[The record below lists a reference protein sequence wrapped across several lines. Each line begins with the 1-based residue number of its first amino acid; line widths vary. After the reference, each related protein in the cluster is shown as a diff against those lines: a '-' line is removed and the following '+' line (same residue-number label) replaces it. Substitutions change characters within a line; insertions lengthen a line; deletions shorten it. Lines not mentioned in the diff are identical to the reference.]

1 MGQTLNSIRKKHGLK
16 PVTHRVRGFEV
27 VNRMETP
34 VKLPKRGSIHS
45 AGYDIYAYDDYEIE
59 PKQSVLIKTGVK
71 AYMPKDEYL
80 DLRVRSSLGIK
91 RQLML
96 ATGASVIDAD
106 YYNNPDNEGEIMV
119 VLYNYGGETQTIEAG
134 ERIVQGIFTKY
145 FLADNDDTTDERT
158 GGTGSTNRVNK

>member
-1 MGQTLNSIRKKHGLK
+1 MSKQT
-16 PVTHRVRGFEV
+16 RGFEPV
-27 VNRMETP
+27 GDYTP
-34 VKLPKRGSIHS
+34 VMPVRGSAHS
-45 AGYDIYAYDDYEIE
+45 AGYDICSMGDYVIR
-59 PKQSVLIKTGVK
+59 PNQSVVIHTGVK

-96 ATGASVIDAD
+96 ATGASVIDSD

-119 VLYNYGGETQTIEAG
+119 VLHNYGSVTQKIDAG

-145 FLADNDDTTDERT
+145 FLADNDNVTTKRT
-158 GGTGSTNRVNK
+158 GGTGSTNK

>member
-1 MGQTLNSIRKKHGLK
+1 MGQTLNSIRGKHGLK

-27 VNRMETP
+27 VSRMETP
-34 VKLPKRGSIHS
+34 VKMPKRGSIHS
-45 AGYDIYAYDDYEIE
+45 AGYDIHTYDDYEIE
-59 PKQSVLIKTGVK
+59 PKQSVLIKTGIK
-71 AYMPKDEYL
+71 AYMPPDEYL

-119 VLYNYGGETQTIEAG
+119 VLYNYGEETKTIEAG

-145 FLADNDDTTDERT
+145 FLTDYDNTTDQRT
-158 GGTGSTNRVNK
+158 GGTGSTNK

>member
-1 MGQTLNSIRKKHGLK
+1 MIEDTLNVTRKSQGFNVVSKK
-16 PVTHRVRGFEV
+16 VRGFEYV
-27 VNRMETP
+27 SRLPGAAKCP
-34 VKLPKRGSIHS
+34 VRGSAHS
-45 AGYDIYAYDDYEIE
+45 AGYDICAIEDYVIR
-59 PKQSVLIKTGVK
+59 PNQTVPIHTGVK

-119 VLYNYGGETQTIEAG
+119 VLHNYGSVTQKIEAG

-145 FLADNDDTTDERT
+145 FLADNDNVTTKRT
-158 GGTGSTNRVNK
+158 GGTGSTNK

>member
-16 PVTHRVRGFEV
+16 PIKPRVRGFEYV
-27 VNRMETP
+27 SRLGAI
-34 VKLPKRGSIHS
+34 VKKPTRGSIHS
-45 AGYDIYAYDDYEIE
+45 AGYDIHAYDDYEIE
-59 PKQSVLIKTGVK
+59 PKQSVLIKTGIK
-71 AYMPKDEYL
+71 AYMPPDEYL

-96 ATGASVIDAD
+96 ATGASVIDSD

-119 VLYNYGGETQTIEAG
+119 VLYNYGDEPQTIEAG

-145 FLADNDDTTDERT
+145 FLIDDDDTTDQRT
-158 GGTGSTNRVNK
+158 GGTGSTNK

>member
-1 MGQTLNSIRKKHGLK
+1 MSKDTLNAIRKIHGLK
-16 PVTHRVRGFEV
+16 PVQAKRVRGFEYV
-27 VNRMETP
+27 SRLGAI
-34 VKLPKRGSIHS
+34 VKKPTRGSIHS
-45 AGYDIYAYDDYEIE
+45 AGYDIYTYDDYTIE
-59 PKQSVLIKTGVK
+59 PKQSVLIHTGVK
-71 AYMPKDEYL
+71 AYMPDDEYL

-119 VLYNYGGETQTIEAG
+119 VLYNYGDETQTIEAG

-145 FLADNDDTTDERT
+145 FLVDNDATTDERT
-158 GGTGSTNRVNK
+158 GGTGSTNK

>member
-1 MGQTLNSIRKKHGLK
+1 MSENTLNTIRRKHGLK
-16 PVTHRVRGFEV
+16 PIVKRVRGFEYV
-27 VNRMETP
+27 SRLGEIVRKPT
-34 VKLPKRGSIHS
+34 RGSIHS
-45 AGYDIYAYDDYEIE
+45 AGYDIYAYDDYTIE
-59 PKQSVLIKTGVK
+59 PKQSVLIRTGIK
-71 AYMPKDEYL
+71 AYMPPDEYL

-119 VLYNYGGETQTIEAG
+119 VLYNYGDETQTIAAG

-145 FLADNDDTTDERT
+145 FLIDNDDTTKERT
-158 GGTGSTNRVNK
+158 GGTGSTNK